1 MFLLWRCLFH
11 GNGKVE
17 GLTDCNIYYDYGLFC
32 LSIVGYALLRL
43 IMVYVLLWCFTNL
56 EGWVCILVDFFFEH
70 IVYFRC
76 DIVDFKAPEP
86 YRGFSHAPEPTCANS
101 HGIQAT
107 SCLFLHF

>member
-1 MFLLWRCLFH
+1 VFLLWRCLFH

-43 IMVYVLLWCFTNL
+43 IMAYVLLGVLQIWR
-56 EGWVCILVDFFFEH
+56 VCIVAEISFEH
-70 IVYFRC
+70 IVHFRC
-76 DIVDFKAPEP
+76 DIVDFKATEP
-86 YRGFSHAPEPTCANS
+86 YQGFSHAPEPTCANS

-107 SCLFLHF
+107 FCLFLHF